1 MVVLYV
7 YAIQQKAS
15 PIETYR
21 AYLEAAGTCQDQ
33 IFAMAEQGSL
43 TQRYSL
49 VLEELRAEAL
59 RHTVGAGGGSSSQT
73 SAIQQPSVAPEGGG
87 NGGSVQDAA
96 GPADM
101 NDLSF
106 QDFGLILNGDINW
119 DVSPSSSV
127 ADGTGWGHFDSLVS
141 WLWLPLKYQ
150 ICAHTND
157 FQVSSGFGFGRL

>member
-1 MVVLYV
+1 MVLYV

-59 RHTVGAGGGSSSQT
+59 RHTVGGGGGGGSSQT
-73 SAIQQPSVAPEGGG
+73 AATHQQSVAPEGGG
-87 NGGSVQDAA
+87 SSGSVQAAA

-141 WLWLPLKYQ
+141 CFP
-150 ICAHTND
+150 
-157 FQVSSGFGFGRL
+157 